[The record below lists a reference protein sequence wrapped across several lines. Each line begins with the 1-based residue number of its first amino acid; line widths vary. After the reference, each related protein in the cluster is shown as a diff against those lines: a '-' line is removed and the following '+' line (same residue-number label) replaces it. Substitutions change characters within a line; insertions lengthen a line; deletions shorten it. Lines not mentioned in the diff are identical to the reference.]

1 MNPEK
6 ENSVPFQEPDT
17 ITNYPDRTDVT
28 ELTTTTQAVDVQV
41 EFGAVSHKGKVRT
54 NNEDSYIALKLSRT
68 LTPVFTNVPEKYL
81 PLPFEESGYG
91 MVVADGMGGQAAG
104 EIASRSAIQILM
116 NLTTRAPKWTLKL
129 HENEARELM
138 ARAINYYRKIDSEL
152 STRAK
157 SDPGLS
163 GMGTTLTGTY
173 SVGSNLFII
182 HVGDSRAYIFRG
194 RKLYQLTRDQT
205 VAQAL
210 ADAGQISS
218 RDVSKHPL
226 RHMLTNAMGYRD
238 GEIVA
243 EIQQLQLADGDRLL
257 LCSDGLTEM
266 VSDPVIADTLS
277 QVQTSADACQ
287 ALVELALQNGGKDNV
302 TVLIARYS
310 ITTAD

>member
-1 MNPEK
+1 MDPEK
-6 ENSVPFQEPDT
+6 ENSVPLQKSDT
-17 ITNYPDRTDVT
+17 ITNYPDRTDVP

-41 EFGAVSHKGKVRT
+41 EFGALSHKGKVRT
-54 NNEDSYIALKLSRT
+54 KNEDSYIALKLSRT

-81 PLPFEESGYG
+81 SLPFEESGYG

-116 NLTTRAPKWTLKL
+116 NLTTRAPKWTLNL

-152 STRAK
+152 SEQAK
-157 SDPGLS
+157 SDPGLA

-173 SVGSNLFII
+173 SVENNLFII
-182 HVGDSRAYIFRG
+182 HVGDSRAYIFRDG
-194 RKLYQLTRDQT
+194 KLYQLTRDQT

-210 ADAGQISS
+210 ADAGQISP

-266 VSDPVIADTLS
+266 VPDNVIAETLS
-277 QVQTSADACQ
+277 QIQASADACQ

-302 TVLIARYS
+302 TVLIARYA
-310 ITTAD
+310 ITAA